1 MQFSKI
7 QHGLIHIN
15 LRLFYSESA
24 RRLYFFAQKF
34 NLTALM
40 QTLPEKILSIDHVGI
55 RVTDRDVSRAF
66 YEKFGF
72 VETDYFQAD
81 QANEMETASGVRI
94 NLIMNGAKR
103 PDNKNILLDEPIKY
117 AGITHLAFIVEDLA
131 KLQTWLQANKIG
143 ITEGPVQLSP
153 RRITLFIRDPD
164 GNILEFNQL
173 I

>member
-1 MQFSKI
+1 
-7 QHGLIHIN
+7 
-15 LRLFYSESA
+15 
-24 RRLYFFAQKF
+24 
-34 NLTALM
+34 M
-40 QTLPEKILSIDHVGI
+40 QTLPAKILGVDHVGI
-55 RVTDRDVSRAF
+55 RITDSDVARAF
-66 YEKFGF
+66 YAQFGF

-103 PDNKNILLDEPIKY
+103 HNNILLDEPIKHP
-117 AGITHLAFIVEDLA
+117 GITHLAMVVSDLNE
-131 KLQTWLQANKIG
+131 LQTWLHANKIA

-164 GNILEFNQL
+164 GNVLEFNQL

>member
-1 MQFSKI
+1 MQS
-7 QHGLIHIN
+7 L
-15 LRLFYSESA
+15 A
-24 RRLYFFAQKF
+24 AQ
-34 NLTALM
+34 
-40 QTLPEKILSIDHVGI
+40 ILCVDHVGI
-55 RVTDRDVSRAF
+55 RITDRDVARAF
-66 YEKFGF
+66 YAQFGF

-103 PDNKNILLDEPIKY
+103 HNNILLDEPIKHP
-117 AGITHLAFIVEDLA
+117 GITHLAMVVSDLNE
-131 KLQTWLQANKIG
+131 LQTWLHANKIA

-164 GNILEFNQL
+164 GNVLEFNQL

>member
-1 MQFSKI
+1 MK
-7 QHGLIHIN
+7 
-15 LRLFYSESA
+15 
-24 RRLYFFAQKF
+24 K
-34 NLTALM
+34 
-40 QTLPEKILSIDHVGI
+40 LPAKILGVDHVGI
-55 RVTDRDVSRAF
+55 RITDRDVSRAF

-103 PDNKNILLDEPIKY
+103 HNNILLDEPIKHP
-117 AGITHLAFIVEDLA
+117 GITHLALVVSDLA
-131 KLQTWLQANKIG
+131 ELQTWLQANKIA

-164 GNILEFNQL
+164 GNVLEFNQL

>member
-1 MQFSKI
+1 MTNQ
-7 QHGLIHIN
+7 Q
-15 LRLFYSESA
+15 
-24 RRLYFFAQKF
+24 AQ
-34 NLTALM
+34 
-40 QTLPEKILSIDHVGI
+40 ILSVDHIGI

-66 YEKFGF
+66 YAQFGF

-103 PDNKNILLDEPIKY
+103 ENNKNILLDEPIKY
-117 AGITHLAFIVEDLA
+117 AGITHLALVVNDLSE
-131 KLQTWLQANKIG
+131 LQTWLQANKIP

-164 GNILEFNQL
+164 GNVLEFNQL
-173 I
+173 V